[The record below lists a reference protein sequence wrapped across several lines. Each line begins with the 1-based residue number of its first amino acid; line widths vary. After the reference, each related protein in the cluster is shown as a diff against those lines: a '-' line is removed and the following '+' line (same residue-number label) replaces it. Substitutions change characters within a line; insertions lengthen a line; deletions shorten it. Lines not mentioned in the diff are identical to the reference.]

1 MARRKQAD
9 SDATLYDRVTKRLMN
24 NWVVVLC
31 TVLAAAIV
39 SGVTFVKS
47 VSEVFP
53 FFFKTAPLTVS
64 VSVDAG
70 ASCWDSGAEPLI
82 KRSLVNFALNNRS
95 SSTHVITTAKIVPEW
110 INTFFWA
117 GKLGVQETFN
127 VNLGHWY
134 EYSESV
140 KYGERSN
147 EREALIK
154 KGVAKVDKD
163 DKLWV
168 RPEPIPIRQMIQKD
182 MYAIAPNAPPERYQL
197 ALGLNRSIDVLEGTV
212 RLEFETDAGTKIT
225 SSPFKITVCE
235 VPKDKG

>member
-1 MARRKQAD
+1 MARRKQTD

-31 TVLAAAIV
+31 VVLAAVIV
-39 SGVTFVKS
+39 SGTTVLKSLLDLWPKPEPAPVTV
-47 VSEVFP
+47 
-53 FFFKTAPLTVS
+53 TA
-64 VSVDAG
+64 SVDAG

-95 SSTHVITTAKIVPEW
+95 SSTHVIKSAKIVPVW

-127 VNLGHWY
+127 VNLGEWY
-134 EYSESV
+134 DYSESV

-147 EREALIK
+147 ERDALIK

-197 ALGLNRSIDVLEGTV
+197 ALGLNRSIDVLQGEV

-225 SSPFKITVCE
+225 SSPFSITVCE